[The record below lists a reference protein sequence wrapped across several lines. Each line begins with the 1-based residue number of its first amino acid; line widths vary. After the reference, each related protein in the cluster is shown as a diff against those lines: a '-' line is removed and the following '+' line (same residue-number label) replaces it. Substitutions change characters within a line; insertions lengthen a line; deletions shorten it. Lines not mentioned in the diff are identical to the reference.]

1 MKTESSSI
9 PASLLRQ
16 YCFCPRIPFFTYVRQ
31 LHPPRAPWV
40 EAGVAMHQRI
50 EQLLKRRD
58 LTKLTSGRSY
68 RLKTEVPLYSPDVPF
83 HGICDAV
90 LELED
95 GTYIPLEIKSGN
107 ASPHTGEIIQLCAYA
122 VLLEQLH
129 GGRIDIGFILYETK
143 SKHKE
148 ILFTDAVR
156 RKLDFC
162 VEAIQRDAA
171 KALVPQTSASDAQCT
186 QCEFMNF
193 CADRL

>member
-1 MKTESSSI
+1 M
-9 PASLLRQ
+9 ASATL
-16 YCFCPRIPFFTYVRQ
+16 Y
-31 LHPPRAPWV
+31 WN
-40 EAGVAMHQRI
+40 
-50 EQLLKRRD
+50 
-58 LTKLTSGRSY
+58 
-68 RLKTEVPLYSPDVPF
+68 LKTGRTFRWRSSPETLPRTRARSFSFVHTPF
-83 HGICDAV
+83 
-90 LELED
+90 
-95 GTYIPLEIKSGN
+95 
-107 ASPHTGEIIQLCAYA
+107 
-122 VLLEQLH
+122 
-129 GGRIDIGFILYETK
+129 GFILYETK

>member
-1 MKTESSSI
+1 
-9 PASLLRQ
+9 
-16 YCFCPRIPFFTYVRQ
+16 
-31 LHPPRAPWV
+31 
-40 EAGVAMHQRI
+40 MHQRI

-68 RLKTEVPLYSPDVPF
+68 RLKTEVPLYSPDAPF

-148 ILFTDAVR
+148 IFFTDDVR

>member
-1 MKTESSSI
+1 
-9 PASLLRQ
+9 
-16 YCFCPRIPFFTYVRQ
+16 
-31 LHPPRAPWV
+31 
-40 EAGVAMHQRI
+40 MHQRI

-68 RLKTEVPLYSPDVPF
+68 RLKTEVPLYSPDAPF

-129 GGRIDIGFILYETK
+129 GGRIDIGFILYETE
-143 SKHKE
+143 SE
-148 ILFTDAVR
+148 SVR
-156 RKLDFC
+156 
-162 VEAIQRDAA
+162 
-171 KALVPQTSASDAQCT
+171 
-186 QCEFMNF
+186 NF
-193 CADRL
+193 VSMG

>member
-1 MKTESSSI
+1 
-9 PASLLRQ
+9 
-16 YCFCPRIPFFTYVRQ
+16 
-31 LHPPRAPWV
+31 
-40 EAGVAMHQRI
+40 MHQRI

-68 RLKTEVPLYSPDVPF
+68 RLKTPF

-156 RKLDFC
+156 RKPDFGLGRSMHA
-162 VEAIQRDAA
+162 V
-171 KALVPQTSASDAQCT
+171 
-186 QCEFMNF
+186 
-193 CADRL
+193 

>member
-1 MKTESSSI
+1 
-9 PASLLRQ
+9 
-16 YCFCPRIPFFTYVRQ
+16 
-31 LHPPRAPWV
+31 
-40 EAGVAMHQRI
+40 MHQRI

-68 RLKTEVPLYSPDVPF
+68 RLKTEVPLYSPDAPF

-129 GGRIDIGFILYETK
+129 GGRIDIGFILYETQ

>member
-1 MKTESSSI
+1 
-9 PASLLRQ
+9 
-16 YCFCPRIPFFTYVRQ
+16 
-31 LHPPRAPWV
+31 
-40 EAGVAMHQRI
+40 MHQRI

-68 RLKTEVPLYSPDVPF
+68 RLKTEVPLYSPDAPF

-129 GGRIDIGFILYETK
+129 GGRERQK
-143 SKHKE
+143 
-148 ILFTDAVR
+148 
-156 RKLDFC
+156 FC
-162 VEAIQRDAA
+162 VHGIIGAR
-171 KALVPQTSASDAQCT
+171 QTGASNEHEHQT
-186 QCEFMNF
+186 QFS
-193 CADRL
+193 

>member
-1 MKTESSSI
+1 M
-9 PASLLRQ
+9 ASATL
-16 YCFCPRIPFFTYVRQ
+16 Y
-31 LHPPRAPWV
+31 WN
-40 EAGVAMHQRI
+40 
-50 EQLLKRRD
+50 
-58 LTKLTSGRSY
+58 
-68 RLKTEVPLYSPDVPF
+68 LKTVRTFRWRSSPETLPRT
-83 HGICDAV
+83 
-90 LELED
+90 L
-95 GTYIPLEIKSGN
+95 
-107 ASPHTGEIIQLCAYA
+107 QLCAYA

>member
-1 MKTESSSI
+1 MWI
-9 PASLLRQ
+9 
-16 YCFCPRIPFFTYVRQ
+16 
-31 LHPPRAPWV
+31 
-40 EAGVAMHQRI
+40 
-50 EQLLKRRD
+50 RD
-58 LTKLTSGRSY
+58 R
-68 RLKTEVPLYSPDVPF
+68 
-83 HGICDAV
+83 
-90 LELED
+90 
-95 GTYIPLEIKSGN
+95 IKSGN

>member
-1 MKTESSSI
+1 M
-9 PASLLRQ
+9 
-16 YCFCPRIPFFTYVRQ
+16 Q
-31 LHPPRAPWV
+31 LHPPRPKWV
-40 EAGVAMHQRI
+40 EAGASMHQKV

-68 RLKTEVPLYSPDVPF
+68 RLSPDTPF

-95 GTYIPLEIKSGN
+95 GTYIPLEIKSGH

-129 GGRIDIGFILYETK
+129 GGRIDIGFILYEDK

-148 ILFTDAVR
+148 ILFTDDVR
-156 RKLDFC
+156 RKLDLC
-162 VEAIQRDAA
+162 VEAILRDAT

>member
-1 MKTESSSI
+1 
-9 PASLLRQ
+9 
-16 YCFCPRIPFFTYVRQ
+16 
-31 LHPPRAPWV
+31 
-40 EAGVAMHQRI
+40 MHQRI

-68 RLKTEVPLYSPDVPF
+68 RLKTEVPLYSPDAPF

-143 SKHKE
+143 S
-148 ILFTDAVR
+148 VR

-186 QCEFMNF
+186 QCELMNF

>member
-1 MKTESSSI
+1 M
-9 PASLLRQ
+9 
-16 YCFCPRIPFFTYVRQ
+16 
-31 LHPPRAPWV
+31 
-40 EAGVAMHQRI
+40 
-50 EQLLKRRD
+50 
-58 LTKLTSGRSY
+58 
-68 RLKTEVPLYSPDVPF
+68 RLSC
-83 HGICDAV
+83 ICDAV

-162 VEAIQRDAA
+162 VKQSS
-171 KALVPQTSASDAQCT
+171 VT
-186 QCEFMNF
+186 QPKHLYR
-193 CADRL
+193 RLRPRTLNARSVNS